1 MKLKSVYLGLLLAL
15 ALILSYVE
23 TLIPFSVAIPGIK
36 IGMSNLTV
44 IWCLYLLSFREA
56 MLLSV
61 SKAILSGLLFG
72 NPVMILY
79 SLSGAVLS
87 CLVMYILKRCN
98 GFHVPV
104 VSAVGGVAHNIGQL
118 LVAFFMVQTYGI
130 VYYIPFLLLAGLLMG
145 GVNGSISTLV
155 LPYLQNYLSKGHM
168 NTFGDGGNTED
179 DPWVHA
185 QLSQLRTG
193 SDTKSKFPVIPQQHF
208 RPSVSG

>member
-87 CLVMYILKRCN
+87 CLVLKRCN

-145 GVNGSISTLV
+145 GVNGSISALV
-155 LPYLQNYLSKGHM
+155 LPYLQNYLSKG
-168 NTFGDGGNTED
+168 DS
-179 DPWVHA
+179 
-185 QLSQLRTG
+185 L
-193 SDTKSKFPVIPQQHF
+193 
-208 RPSVSG
+208 

>member
-1 MKLKSVYLGLLLAL
+1 
-15 ALILSYVE
+15 
-23 TLIPFSVAIPGIK
+23 
-36 IGMSNLTV
+36 
-44 IWCLYLLSFREA
+44 

-61 SKAILSGLLFG
+61 SEAILSGLLFG

-155 LPYLQNYLSKGHM
+155 LPYLQNYLSKG
-168 NTFGDGGNTED
+168 DS
-179 DPWVHA
+179 
-185 QLSQLRTG
+185 L
-193 SDTKSKFPVIPQQHF
+193 
-208 RPSVSG
+208 

>member
-23 TLIPFSVAIPGIK
+23 TLIPFSV
-36 IGMSNLTV
+36 
-44 IWCLYLLSFREA
+44 
-56 MLLSV
+56 
-61 SKAILSGLLFG
+61 AILSGLLFG

-87 CLVMYILKRCN
+87 CLVMYILKRSN

-104 VSAVGGVAHNIGQL
+104 VSAVGGVTHNIGQL

-145 GVNGSISTLV
+145 GVNGSISALV
-155 LPYLQNYLSKGHM
+155 LPYLQNYLSKG
-168 NTFGDGGNTED
+168 ES
-179 DPWVHA
+179 
-185 QLSQLRTG
+185 L
-193 SDTKSKFPVIPQQHF
+193 
-208 RPSVSG
+208 

>member
-79 SLSGAVLS
+79 SLSGTVLS

-155 LPYLQNYLSKGHM
+155 LPYLQNYLSKG
-168 NTFGDGGNTED
+168 DS
-179 DPWVHA
+179 
-185 QLSQLRTG
+185 L
-193 SDTKSKFPVIPQQHF
+193 
-208 RPSVSG
+208 

>member
-23 TLIPFSVAIPGIK
+23 TLIPISIAIPGIK

-87 CLVMYILKRCN
+87 CLVMYILKRSN

-118 LVAFFMVQTYGI
+118 LVAFLMMQTYGI

-145 GVNGSISTLV
+145 GVNGSISALV
-155 LPYLQNYLSKGHM
+155 LPYLQNYLSKG
-168 NTFGDGGNTED
+168 DS
-179 DPWVHA
+179 
-185 QLSQLRTG
+185 L
-193 SDTKSKFPVIPQQHF
+193 
-208 RPSVSG
+208 